1 ITVVKNDPDG
11 LLKTY
16 NSVISEIGSGL
27 KCSRWIIKL
36 SSDADV
42 SLKKIINLPDYCH
55 VYTDYDKGI
64 YSAFNQAI
72 SKIPSSHENEYVM
85 FLNAG
90 DEIIN
95 GQEINKLL
103 DLQRDNI
110 DIFIACAKIQGK
122 EKIIYPIS
130 SLIGVGGLNFCH
142 QSILYRVKILKE
154 IPFPEKYK
162 IAGDYAHYLKI
173 QDRDKIICTL
183 IISTFSLDGLSGR
196 SVYKTRLEN
205 FKAGFEH
212 NGIREIF
219 NFVKMIIIRVLDKI

>member
-1 ITVVKNDPDG
+1 MIIITVVKNDPDG

-110 DIFIACAKIQGK
+110 DIFIA
-122 EKIIYPIS
+122 
-130 SLIGVGGLNFCH
+130 
-142 QSILYRVKILKE
+142 
-154 IPFPEKYK
+154 
-162 IAGDYAHYLKI
+162 
-173 QDRDKIICTL
+173 
-183 IISTFSLDGLSGR
+183 
-196 SVYKTRLEN
+196 
-205 FKAGFEH
+205 
-212 NGIREIF
+212 
-219 NFVKMIIIRVLDKI
+219 